1 MKALRGEKNLTGRA
15 VRREQTYEP
24 TPAPAACAFLGREI
38 ICSCRPRSRSAVVG
52 IVIVILIPRIVILGI
67 VVVIAG
73 TG

>member
-1 MKALRGEKNLTGRA
+1 MNRRNDCCPERGRA
-15 VRREQTYEP
+15 RLANAKGPPER
-24 TPAPAACAFLGREI
+24 APQFAEDDTGYTD
-38 ICSCRPRSRSAVVG
+38 SRSRSAVVG